1 MGPPA
6 MPSLGGRFPI
16 TGLGAAAALC
26 GERRAQHCAPHP
38 GQHPPH
44 PTELPRAHLR
54 PWGGAAG
61 ALPLCPP
68 STLGGPS
75 PLHRPHSRPTSPTAG
90 GAVGSACERE
100 GSAGRVGAM
109 PTRGPQRGCGG
120 GGLRGAAG
128 GPGPSLLPAPLRG
141 ELLSGEECAAFPLGP
156 ALSLPQLDS
165 IWRGGGGG
173 ERGGRVG
180 GRRCPLLR
188 GDGGGSAGPPPPGGD
203 PGERGELCP
212 QRRSAR
218 QCGEG
223 GPRPHHGDTP
233 GGSAA
238 HGRHG
243 DGAAPHAVLRPR
255 LTAGIRRGRTAHSAQ
270 HSAQPTARGTR
281 RTHAAPDGSTPP
293 RCGSRGRSGL
303 SAAPRRGRARRR
315 RVPGGCGGPHL
326 IYQPRDRGRAQLN
339 SLYSHAQIICKT
351 MESLC
356 RQPKPTAPEARQP
369 GTPRP
374 PHGPPSAAA
383 LRIPPVNPSAPTAP
397 HPAALRG
404 EEVMEVR
411 GEERRW
417 GGGGDAQFWRME
429 NAAVAHRGV
438 RSIAAAFVA
447 PEGHR
452 VAPRQSPTCVHRCSH
467 PAAPPPPP
475 PTSSTAPLQCPPR
488 SSRAP
493 HPGAQRGAH
502 PGTPHGTAHRCTH
515 RCAPPRNPPRSPALH
530 PSQSPPRSPPPWQQG
545 RFGTSRPAGWGRGT

>member
-1 MGPPA
+1 M
-6 MPSLGGRFPI
+6 SGGSSARSD
-16 TGLGAAAALC
+16 GA
-26 GERRAQHCAPHP
+26 P
-38 GQHPPH
+38 
-44 PTELPRAHLR
+44 
-54 PWGGAAG
+54 
-61 ALPLCPP
+61 
-68 STLGGPS
+68 
-75 PLHRPHSRPTSPTAG
+75 
-90 GAVGSACERE
+90 
-100 GSAGRVGAM
+100 GSAGR
-109 PTRGPQRGCGG
+109 
-120 GGLRGAAG
+120 
-128 GPGPSLLPAPLRG
+128 
-141 ELLSGEECAAFPLGP
+141 
-156 ALSLPQLDS
+156 
-165 IWRGGGGG
+165 
-173 ERGGRVG
+173 GGRVPTTG
-180 GRRCPLLR
+180 T
-188 GDGGGSAGPPPPGGD
+188 
-203 PGERGELCP
+203 
-212 QRRSAR
+212 
-218 QCGEG
+218 
-223 GPRPHHGDTP
+223 PR
-233 GGSAA
+233 AA
-238 HGRHG
+238 
-243 DGAAPHAVLRPR
+243 AR
-255 LTAGIRRGRTAHSAQ
+255 LTAGTGTALRPTRCCGRGSQRGSAEGAQRTAHSTA
-270 HSAQPTARGTR
+270 HGAQPTARGTR

-467 PAAPPPPP
+467 PAAPPHPHQQHSAPPVPPTVQPRSPSWSSTRCPSRNPPRHGPSLHPPLRPPTEPPQEPSTASITEPTAQPPP
-475 PTSSTAPLQCPPR
+475 MAAGPIWHLSACRVGQGDVSSVPSWDGSLQCPPPP
-488 SSRAP
+488 SGCP
-493 HPGAQRGAH
+493 HISGCCAHGLGVSVRPLPCTGDGAD
-502 PGTPHGTAHRCTH
+502 PPPPLLSPTPWWG
-515 RCAPPRNPPRSPALH
+515 PPVPPSPATL
-530 PSQSPPRSPPPWQQG
+530 
-545 RFGTSRPAGWGRGT
+545 PAQ